1 MLDWEEH
8 TFVGLRALYRLFF
21 TRRAERARA
30 AVRATL
36 AERRQGLLLLAQ
48 MLAGKSLTLFE
59 TSNLQLCAGD
69 RIFLPRDFTSA
80 TTREA
85 NAEIFVLKTIF
96 AALALR
102 QGWQKDGVLLAELV
116 QGCSE
121 EFPGLA
127 EKIAAVQSA
136 LPPDTNLWQLMGVLP
151 TMKSAISASE
161 QRLGD
166 EPETPP
172 AEASTEIAGEGQSHV
187 EMLAAEHL
195 DDPGA
200 EMPDHVFE
208 KVETLEEYQ
217 GTPRKT
223 DDDDSLEDHE
233 EALRELDMR
242 KLLRASERPRS
253 IYRSDVILDGLGLE
267 LGDDTRGSG
276 KPYPEWDHRSGT
288 YRADWC
294 RVIESHTT
302 CGDAPWIARTAT
314 KHRAIIHRLRRQF
327 ATLRSEF
334 LRVRRQPLGLEFD
347 LDAVIQAE
355 VVRRAGGTPSELLY
369 TDVRRD
375 LHDIAALILLD
386 QSYSTDA
393 WLNDARVLDIIT
405 ETIFCVGEVLGE
417 AIEKFAIA
425 GFSSNTRRS
434 CRFTLLKTFTEPW
447 GTTRGRLGTIE
458 PCGYTRI
465 GPALRHA
472 QELLAREPA
481 RRKIILLITDGRP
494 CDYDRYEGIYGIKDV
509 KKAIETGRQNGIQT
523 HAFAVEKQAAEYFP
537 AMFTQHSYD
546 IIPNPGLL
554 TESMCRL
561 FARLLRGGG
570 RV

>member
-8 TFVGLRALYRLFF
+8 AFVGLRALYRRVF
-21 TRRAERARA
+21 TRREERARA

-36 AERRQGLLLLAQ
+36 AERRQSLLLLAQ
-48 MLAGKSLTLFE
+48 MLAGKPLTLFE
-59 TSNLQLCAGD
+59 TSNPQLCADD
-69 RIFLPRDFTSA
+69 RIFLPRDFTLA
-80 TTREA
+80 ATREA
-85 NAEIFVLKTIF
+85 NAELYTLKTIF

-102 QGWQKDGVLLAELV
+102 QGWQRNGVILSVLV
-116 QGCSE
+116 RRCGA

-136 LPPDTNLWQLMGVLP
+136 LPPDIDLWQVVGALP
-151 TMKSAISASE
+151 MPQIAAMARDHLLS
-161 QRLGD
+161 D
-166 EPETPP
+166 EPERPP
-172 AEASTEIAGEGQSHV
+172 AQAATEIAGQGQANV
-187 EMLAAEHL
+187 EVLSADHL

-208 KVETLEEYQ
+208 KVESLEEYQ

-242 KLLRASERPRS
+242 QLLRTPERPRS
-253 IYRSDVILDGLGLE
+253 IYRSDVILDGFSLE
-267 LGDDTRGSG
+267 VGDDTRGPG
-276 KPYPEWDHRSGT
+276 QPYPEWDHRRGN

-294 RVIESHTT
+294 RVLQGHATRS
-302 CGDAPWIARTAT
+302 DAPWILRTAT
-314 KHRAIIHRLRRQF
+314 KHRALIHRLRRQF

-334 LRVRRQPLGLEFD
+334 LRVRRQPLGPEFD
-347 LDAVIQAE
+347 LDAVIHAE
-355 VVRRAGGTPSELLY
+355 VLRRTGGTPGEFLY

-375 LHDIAALILLD
+375 LHDIAALVLVD

-405 ETIFCVGEVLGE
+405 ETIFCVGEVLGD

-434 CRFTLLKTFTEPW
+434 CRFTLLKAFTESWPA
-447 GTTRGRLGTIE
+447 TRGRLGTIE

-481 RRKIILLITDGRP
+481 RRKIILLVTDGRP
-494 CDYDRYEGIYGIKDV
+494 CDYDRYEGVYGIKDV

-546 IIPNPGLL
+546 IVPNPARL
-554 TESMCRL
+554 TESMCTL
-561 FARLLRGGG
+561 FARLLRGA
-570 RV
+570 

>member
-8 TFVGLRALYRLFF
+8 TFVGLRALYRRVF

-36 AERRQGLLLLAQ
+36 AERRQCLLLLAQ
-48 MLAGKSLTLFE
+48 ALAGKRLTLFE
-59 TSNLQLCAGD
+59 TSSPQLCADD
-69 RIFLPRDFTSA
+69 RIFLPPDFTLA
-80 TTREA
+80 GTREA
-85 NAEIFVLKTIF
+85 NVELFTLKTIL

-102 QGWQKDGVLLAELV
+102 QGWQGSGILLPELV
-116 QGCSE
+116 E
-121 EFPGLA
+121 RYATEFPGLA
-127 EKIAAVQSA
+127 EKITAVQTA
-136 LPPDTNLWQLMGVLP
+136 LPPNTDFWRLMAALP
-151 TMKSAISASE
+151 TPHTEISA
-161 QRLGD
+161 RDHLLDD

-172 AEASTEIAGEGQSHV
+172 AQATTEIAGQGQANV
-187 EMLAAEHL
+187 EVLAAEHL

-208 KVETLEEYQ
+208 KVETLEEFQ

-242 KLLRASERPRS
+242 QLLRTPERPRS
-253 IYRSDVILDGLGLE
+253 IYRSDVILDGFGLE
-267 LGDDTRGSG
+267 LGDDTRGPG
-276 KPYPEWDHRSGT
+276 HPYPEWDHRRGS

-294 RVIESHTT
+294 RVLENHATR
-302 CGDAPWIARTAT
+302 GDTPWIARTAT
-314 KHRAIIHRLRRQF
+314 KHRALIHRLRRQF
-327 ATLRSEF
+327 AMLRSEF
-334 LRVRRQPLGLEFD
+334 LRVRRQPLGPEFD
-347 LDAVIQAE
+347 LDAVIHAE
-355 VVRRAGGTPSELLY
+355 VLRRTGGTTAELLY

-375 LHDIAALILLD
+375 LHDIAALVLLD

-393 WLNDARVLDIIT
+393 WLNNARVLDIIT
-405 ETIFCVGEVLGE
+405 ETIFCVGEVLGD

-434 CRFTLLKTFTEPW
+434 CRFTLLKTFTETWPA
-447 GTTRGRLGTIE
+447 TRGRLGTVE

-494 CDYDRYEGIYGIKDV
+494 CDYDRYEGTYGIKDV

-546 IIPNPGLL
+546 IVPNPARL
-554 TESMCRL
+554 TETMCSL
-561 FARLLRGGG
+561 FARLLRGA
-570 RV
+570 

>member
-1 MLDWEEH
+1 MLDWEENA
-8 TFVGLRALYRLFF
+8 FVGLRALYRRIF
-21 TRRAERARA
+21 TRPAERARA

-36 AERRQGLLLLAQ
+36 AERRQYLLLLGQ
-48 MLAGKSLTLFE
+48 MIAGKPLTLFE
-59 TSNLQLCAGD
+59 TGNAQLCAED
-69 RIFLPRDFTSA
+69 RVFLPRELAIA

-85 NAEIFVLKTIF
+85 NAELYTLKTII

-102 QGWQKDGVLLAELV
+102 QGWQKNGVLLPDLV
-116 QGCSE
+116 RRCTA

-127 EKIAAVQSA
+127 EKIAAVVPA
-136 LPPDTNLWQLMGVLP
+136 LPPETGFWQLIGALP
-151 TMKSAISASE
+151 MPKASAPAAETML
-161 QRLGD
+161 QR
-166 EPETPP
+166 EPDGAPYK
-172 AEASTEIAGEGQSHV
+172 AVTEIAGQGQADV
-187 EMLAAEHL
+187 EVIPAEAL

-208 KVETLEEYQ
+208 KVETIEEYQ

-233 EALRELDMR
+233 EGLRELDMR
-242 KLLRASERPRS
+242 QLLRTPERPRS
-253 IYRSDVILDGLGLE
+253 IYRSDVILDGFHLE
-267 LGDDTRGSG
+267 IDDGARGTG
-276 KPYPEWDHRSGT
+276 VPYPEWDYRRGN

-294 RVIESHTT
+294 SVLESHAKRNDGAWTQ
-302 CGDAPWIARTAT
+302 RTAT
-314 KHRAIIHRLRRQF
+314 KHRALIRRLRQQF
-327 ATLRSEF
+327 ATLRSEI
-334 LRVRRQPLGLEFD
+334 LRVRRQPLGPEFD
-347 LDAVIQAE
+347 LDAVIHAE
-355 VVRRAGGTPSELLY
+355 VLRRAGGTPGDLLY

-375 LHDIAALILLD
+375 LHDVAAVILLD
-386 QSYSTDA
+386 ESYSTDA
-393 WLNDARVLDIIT
+393 WLNNARVLDLIT
-405 ETIFCVGEVLGE
+405 ETIFCVGEVLGD
-417 AIEKFAIA
+417 AVEKFAIA

-434 CRFTLLKTFTEPW
+434 CRFTFLKKFTETW
-447 GTTRGRLGTIE
+447 GVTRGRLGTLE

-537 AMFTQHSYD
+537 AMFTQYSYD
-546 IIPNPGLL
+546 IVPNPARL
-554 TESMCRL
+554 TETMCGL
-561 FARLLRGGG
+561 FARLLRGT
-570 RV
+570 

>member
-8 TFVGLRALYRLFF
+8 TFVGLRALYRRVF

-36 AERRQGLLLLAQ
+36 AERRQSLLLLGQ
-48 MLAGKSLTLFE
+48 MIAGKSLTLFE
-59 TSNLQLCAGD
+59 TSNAQLCADD
-69 RIFLPRDFTSA
+69 RIFLPRDFTLANTS
-80 TTREA
+80 EA
-85 NAEIFVLKTIF
+85 NAELFTLKTIL

-102 QGWQKDGVLLAELV
+102 QGWQKDGEALPDLV
-116 QGCSE
+116 QRCAVE
-121 EFPGLA
+121 LPGLA
-127 EKIAAVQSA
+127 EKIVAVQSA
-136 LPPDTNLWQLMGVLP
+136 LPPDTDLWRLMGALP
-151 TMKSAISASE
+151 TLQPTTSD
-161 QRLGD
+161 RDHLLGD

-172 AEASTEIAGEGQSHV
+172 AQATTEIAGQGQANV
-187 EMLAAEHL
+187 EVLSAEHL

-242 KLLRASERPRS
+242 QLLRTPERPRS
-253 IYRSDVILDGLGLE
+253 IYRSDVILDGFGLE
-267 LGDDTRGSG
+267 LGDDTRGPG
-276 KPYPEWDHRSGT
+276 QPYPEWDHRRGS

-294 RVIESHTT
+294 RVLESHTT
-302 CGDAPWIARTAT
+302 RGDAAWITRTAT
-314 KHRAIIHRLRRQF
+314 KHRALIHRLRRQF

-334 LRVRRQPLGLEFD
+334 LRVRRQPLGPEFD
-347 LDAVIQAE
+347 LDAVIHAE
-355 VVRRAGGTPSELLY
+355 VLRRTGGTPSELLC

-375 LHDIAALILLD
+375 RHDNAALGHLD

-393 WLNDARVLDIIT
+393 WLNNARVLDIIT
-405 ETIFCVGEVLGE
+405 ETIFCVGEVLGD
-417 AIEKFAIA
+417 AVEKFAIA

-447 GTTRGRLGTIE
+447 LTTRGRLGTIE

-494 CDYDRYEGIYGIKDV
+494 CDYDRYEGTYGIKDV

-546 IIPNPGLL
+546 IVPNPARL
-554 TESMCRL
+554 TETMCNL
-561 FARLLRGGG
+561 FARLLRGG
-570 RV
+570 

>member
-8 TFVGLRALYRLFF
+8 TFVGLRALYRRVF
-21 TRRAERARA
+21 TRRAERTRA
-30 AVRATL
+30 SVRASLT
-36 AERRQGLLLLAQ
+36 ERRQSLLLLAQ
-48 MLAGKSLTLFE
+48 MIAGKSLSLFE
-59 TSNLQLCAGD
+59 TSNAQLCADD
-69 RIFLPRDFTSA
+69 RIFLPRDFTLANSS
-80 TTREA
+80 EA
-85 NAEIFVLKTIF
+85 NAALFTLKTIL
-96 AALALR
+96 AALTLR
-102 QGWQKDGVLLAELV
+102 QGWQKVGDTLPDLV
-116 QGCSE
+116 QRCAV

-136 LPPDTNLWQLMGVLP
+136 LPPDTDLWRLMGALP
-151 TMKSAISASE
+151 TPGLATSATDHL
-161 QRLGD
+161 LGD

-172 AEASTEIAGEGQSHV
+172 SQATTEIAGQGQANV
-187 EMLAAEHL
+187 EVLPTEHL

-200 EMPDHVFE
+200 EIPDHVFE

-233 EALRELDMR
+233 EALRELEMR
-242 KLLRASERPRS
+242 QLLRTPERPRS
-253 IYRSDVILDGLGLE
+253 IYRSDVILDGFGLE
-267 LGDDTRGSG
+267 LGDDTRGPG
-276 KPYPEWDHRSGT
+276 QPYPEWDYRRGS

-294 RVIESHTT
+294 RVLESHATRVDVSWTT
-302 CGDAPWIARTAT
+302 RTAA
-314 KHRAIIHRLRRQF
+314 KHRALIHRLRRQF

-334 LRVRRQPLGLEFD
+334 LRVRRQPLGPEFD
-347 LDAVIQAE
+347 LDAVIHAE
-355 VVRRAGGTPSELLY
+355 VLRRNGGTPGELLH

-375 LHDIAALILLD
+375 LHDIAALVLLD

-405 ETIFCVGEVLGE
+405 DTIFCVGEVLGD

-434 CRFTLLKTFTEPW
+434 CRFTLFKTFTEPW
-447 GTTRGRLGTIE
+447 PATRGRLGTIE

-472 QELLAREPA
+472 QERLAREPA

-494 CDYDRYEGIYGIKDV
+494 CDYDRYEGTYGIKDV

-537 AMFTQHSYD
+537 AMFSQHSYD
-546 IIPNPGLL
+546 IVPNPARL
-554 TESMCRL
+554 TETMCSL
-561 FARLLRGGG
+561 FARLLRGG
-570 RV
+570 

>member
-8 TFVGLRALYRLFF
+8 TFVGLRALYRRVF

-36 AERRQGLLLLAQ
+36 AERRQALLLLAQ
-48 MLAGKSLTLFE
+48 MIAGRSLTLFE
-59 TSNLQLCAGD
+59 TSNAQLYTDD
-69 RIFLPRDFTSA
+69 RIFLPRDFDLA
-80 TTREA
+80 TTREG
-85 NAEIFVLKTIF
+85 NAELFTLKTIL

-102 QGWQKDGVLLAELV
+102 QGWQTDGGALPDLV
-116 QGCSE
+116 QRCAVE
-121 EFPGLA
+121 LPGLA

-136 LPPDTNLWQLMGVLP
+136 LPPDADLWRLMGALP
-151 TMKSAISASE
+151 GHQPATSATDHL
-161 QRLGD
+161 LGD

-172 AEASTEIAGEGQSHV
+172 AQATTEIAGQGQANV
-187 EMLAAEHL
+187 EVLSAEHL

-217 GTPRKT
+217 STPRKT
-223 DDDDSLEDHE
+223 DDDDALEDHE

-242 KLLRASERPRS
+242 QLLRTPERPRS
-253 IYRSDVILDGLGLE
+253 IYRSDVILDGFGLE
-267 LGDDTRGSG
+267 LGDDTRGPG
-276 KPYPEWDHRSGT
+276 QPYPEWDHRRGN
-288 YRADWC
+288 YRTDWC
-294 RVIESHTT
+294 RVLESRTT
-302 CGDAPWIARTAT
+302 RGDAPWITRTTT
-314 KHRAIIHRLRRQF
+314 KHRALIHRLRRQF

-334 LRVRRQPLGLEFD
+334 LRVRRQPLGPEFD
-347 LDAVIQAE
+347 LDAVIHAE
-355 VVRRAGGTPSELLY
+355 VLRRTGGTPSELLY

-375 LHDIAALILLD
+375 LHDIAALVLLD

-393 WLNDARVLDIIT
+393 WLNNARVLDIIT
-405 ETIFCVGEVLGE
+405 ETIFCVGEVLGD

-447 GTTRGRLGTIE
+447 LTTRGRLGTIE

-494 CDYDRYEGIYGIKDV
+494 CDYDRYEGTYGIKDV

-546 IIPNPGLL
+546 IVPNPARL
-554 TESMCRL
+554 TETMCAL
-561 FARLLRGGG
+561 FARLLRGG
-570 RV
+570 

>member
-8 TFVGLRALYRLFF
+8 TFVGLRALYRRVF
-21 TRRAERARA
+21 TRRAERVRA
-30 AVRATL
+30 VVRATL
-36 AERRQGLLLLAQ
+36 AERRQSLLLLAQ
-48 MLAGKSLTLFE
+48 MIAGKSLTLFE
-59 TSNLQLCAGD
+59 TSNAQLCADD
-69 RIFLPRDFTSA
+69 RIFLPRDFDLA

-85 NAEIFVLKTIF
+85 NSELFTLKTIL

-102 QGWQKDGVLLAELV
+102 QGCQKDADALPDLAQRCAV
-116 QGCSE
+116 

-136 LPPDTNLWQLMGVLP
+136 LPPDTDLWRLMGAMP
-151 TMKSAISASE
+151 TLNPTTSA
-161 QRLGD
+161 RDHLLDD

-172 AEASTEIAGEGQSHV
+172 AQATTEIAGQGQANV
-187 EMLAAEHL
+187 EVLAAEHL

-242 KLLRASERPRS
+242 QLLRTPERPRS
-253 IYRSDVILDGLGLE
+253 IYRSDVILDGFGLE
-267 LGDDTRGSG
+267 LGDDTRGPG
-276 KPYPEWDHRSGT
+276 HPYPEWDHRRGS

-294 RVIESHTT
+294 RVLESHATR
-302 CGDAPWIARTAT
+302 GDTSWITRTAT
-314 KHRAIIHRLRRQF
+314 KHRALIHRLRRQF
-327 ATLRSEF
+327 AALRSEF
-334 LRVRRQPLGLEFD
+334 LRVRRQPLGPEFD
-347 LDAVIQAE
+347 LDAVIHAE
-355 VVRRAGGTPSELLY
+355 VLRRTGGTPSELLY
-369 TDVRRD
+369 TDVRHD
-375 LHDIAALILLD
+375 LHDIAALVLLD

-393 WLNDARVLDIIT
+393 WLNDSRVLDIIT
-405 ETIFCVGEVLGE
+405 ETIFCVGEVLGD

-447 GTTRGRLGTIE
+447 LATRGRLGTIE

-494 CDYDRYEGIYGIKDV
+494 CDYDRYEGTYGIKDV

-546 IIPNPGLL
+546 IVPNPARL
-554 TESMCRL
+554 TETMCSL
-561 FARLLRGGG
+561 FARLLRGD
-570 RV
+570 